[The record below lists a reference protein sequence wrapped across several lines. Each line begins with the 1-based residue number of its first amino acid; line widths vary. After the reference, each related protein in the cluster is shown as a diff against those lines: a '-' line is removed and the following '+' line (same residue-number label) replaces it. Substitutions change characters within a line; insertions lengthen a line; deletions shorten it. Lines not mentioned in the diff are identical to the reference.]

1 MPFSG
6 VKPITE
12 DPAGYDPS
20 DKYRDPVKYYQHIEA
35 LVATEQVK
43 MAEAKL
49 MQEELAKCYKDSGV
63 NFVTDCKELAAEYM
77 KHIEGL
83 GVSRANLKPQ
93 DKVSWK

>member
-12 DPAGYDPS
+12 DPVGYDPT
-20 DKYRDPVKYYQHIEA
+20 DKYRDPVKYYQHKEA

-49 MQEELAKCYKDSGV
+49 MQQELAKCYKDSGV

-77 KHIEGL
+77 KHIHGL

-93 DKVSWK
+93 DKVTWK